1 MIALVPEA
9 VSPRFARWQW
19 PQGSFV
25 SFLAAGFLVLLALIE
40 ITFLRFPS
48 SRLSSGTGPKA
59 NVAIWFG
66 ADGAGLFYLGLGLV
80 YAALYIWVSAQSRRL
95 GSAWPVGA
103 IWGLVSGAIWLA
115 VGAITDWFPEIGAL
129 RPVSLLLVLGAPV
142 VAGFLGAKAGHRL
155 VAGALAGF
163 WCGVVSAVL
172 IAVTIVGLDNAFAAT
187 LMHTNWLHDPTC
199 PQAVGPALAGC
210 EIGDDL
216 GFVAVELTF
225 IPLVWA
231 SLGALGGAVGLAA
244 TDRTVSLK
252 TREHVEASTSGAVA
266 SRHSAARAPIIFV
279 CILLTLFLV
288 ELILKLV

>member
-115 VGAITDWFPEIGAL
+115 VSAITDWFPEIGAL
-129 RPVSLLLVLGAPV
+129 RPVSLLIVLGAPV
-142 VAGFLGAKAGHRL
+142 VAGLLGAKAGHRL

-172 IAVTIVGLDNAFAAT
+172 LAATIVAAT

-231 SLGALGGAVGLAA
+231 SLGALGCAVGLAA

-252 TREHVEASTSGAVA
+252 PREHVEASTSGAVA